1 MLDISLQRRAAL
13 SSRRICAHG
22 GGTLMSTVII
32 VMKRPIQA
40 LLGALPMLPTIPV
53 SLGALLLRVAGFTR
67 GDQDETGI
75 TTG

>member
-1 MLDISLQRRAAL
+1 
-13 SSRRICAHG
+13 
-22 GGTLMSTVII
+22 MSTVII